1 MDIFYTY
8 FITLP
13 VSLLALNL
21 ISAFINKM
29 IVHQSQTMN
38 GSDSFSIE
46 KDKDAKQVRIKMA
59 ARQIEAVHYVEDFL
73 RHEIELAQSH
83 SMDGPNKQQ
92 KHHFS
97 KGVSKGHL
105 MMSSFVSF
113 TILLHA
119 IYWEYSARSMDGFHH
134 KWSHF
139 QVSLAFS
146 ILNLLPSLSIWL
158 NIYSSFVSIAVIIHS
173 IWLIYHIFA
182 SWVYDICS
190 YNTLTEMCI
199 SVIMYKNVTLC
210 LVAIVIFHQWLIL
223 LANFRKYNNVNH
235 PENKVQQALE
245 NAENLDLE
253 EIQDVAGMEPTE
265 MVQVTDDLETEAID
279 ISLET
284 PTEADVDQHKL
295 DLDELEA
302 RYKYFK
308 DHSHKENGC
317 KYCFWIENPS
327 LSIDNPSIQI
337 TSKHRNSGWWFKVI
351 VPKSTKNMQF
361 L

>member
-1 MDIFYTY
+1 
-8 FITLP
+8 
-13 VSLLALNL
+13 
-21 ISAFINKM
+21 M
-29 IVHQSQTMN
+29 IEHQSQTMN

-46 KDKDAKQVRIKMA
+46 KDKNINQVRIKMA
-59 ARQIEAVHYVEDFL
+59 AKQIDKIHYVEDFL
-73 RHEIELAQSH
+73 RHEIDLAQSH
-83 SMDGPNKQQ
+83 SIDGPNTQQ

-97 KGVSKGHL
+97 RRISKGHFI
-105 MMSSFVSF
+105 MSSFVSF

-119 IYWEYSARSMDGFHH
+119 IYWEYSARSMEGFHH

-182 SWVYDICS
+182 AWVYDICS

-199 SVIMYKNVTLC
+199 SVTIYKNVTLC

-223 LANFRKYNNVNH
+223 LTNFRKYNDDNH
-235 PENKVQQALE
+235 NENKVKQALE

-253 EIQDVAGMEPTE
+253 EIEDVAGMEPTE
-265 MVQVTDDLETEAID
+265 IVQATDDLETEAID

-284 PTEADVDQHKL
+284 PIEGDVEEEKEEEIVHKL
-295 DLDELEA
+295 DLDELES
-302 RYKYFK
+302 RYRYFK

-317 KYCFWIENPS
+317 KYCFWNHENPS

-337 TSKHRNSGWWFKVI
+337 TSGSDSELAVGGLKVI
-351 VPKSTKNMQF
+351 VPKSTRKHAIPMISQ
-361 L
+361 